1 MPFVPCLVSGIF
13 LGYLFSYFPVITI
26 ALSILLIFA
35 FKNNRLIAT
44 FLAISIVLGILYA
57 GITYTKDDTVPENMS
72 FTGYLKNKS
81 GNIYEFKIINSDPE
95 IKKTFL
101 KLYSIQPLNEGET
114 YEIECL
120 MGKKHLN
127 PYQYGDSLCFLKKQ
141 KLKEHSNK
149 TTVEEIREKINK
161 KISESIDKE
170 ISGTLIAM
178 TTGERTLIPLEIQED
193 FRKTGL
199 IHLLSISGAHFSL
212 LFTVC
217 FVILKFLIKRLPYIV
232 LLRITLYWKPSQLA
246 IVFTFPVILCYF
258 LIVEPNYPS
267 TRSFIMAILF
277 MIGVLSERKSM
288 WIFTVSFACL
298 VILILEP
305 QAIKD
310 ISFQLSFLA
319 TLGIG
324 FASDIYKSFKDKIP
338 KRVSYPLLS
347 LLISISATLI
357 TAPLIIYRFH
367 YLSLISPLANLT
379 VGLLIGMV
387 LFPLHLFFVAIF
399 LITGYYPLPELI
411 DFIGKLSFKTMHI
424 LASFKHSS
432 IWIPPIPPVALVNFY
447 MAVFVLLFGFYC
459 LRRSKK
465 LMLGFSMIL
474 FLTSILIPFFMHLK
488 DRESLKIT
496 FLDVGQAESTVLK
509 NPSGFFLID
518 TGKTGWEAT
527 QFLKAYGAEELIFI
541 ITHEQKDHAGGFERI
556 LQNFKIKEIWDTG
569 YINYNKE
576 LVNNILIRHLERGDV
591 LKVGR
596 CSFTVLHPYKGFWS
610 PSLSKDSNE
619 LSLIFKLQCFKKSF
633 LFTSDAGINALQTI
647 PVNYLKSEVVK
658 IPHHGSKHS
667 FYPEFYKAT
676 EPEICIISTG
686 KQNPYGHPHKEVIE
700 NINKKCK
707 IYRTDE
713 DGAIQIK
720 ELPDGS
726 LKVQTFKDA
735 VFKPY
740 DDWENLK
747 KLFIL
752 W

>member
-1 MPFVPCLVSGIF
+1 MPVVPCFLSGIL
-13 LGYLFSYFPVITI
+13 LGYLFIYFPVITI
-26 ALSILLIFA
+26 ALSILLIFT
-35 FKNNRLIAT
+35 FKNKGFIAIL
-44 FLAISIVLGILYA
+44 LAISILFGILY
-57 GITYTKDDTVPENMS
+57 GSIIYTKDAETPENIR
-72 FTGYLKNKS
+72 FTGYLKNKT
-81 GNIYEFKIINSDPE
+81 GNTYEFKIINCSSE
-95 IKKTFL
+95 IKKTLL
-101 KLYSIQPLNEGET
+101 KVYSNQTLKEGET

-127 PYQYGDSLCFLKKQ
+127 PYQYGDPLCFLE
-141 KLKEHSNK
+141 KLKLQEHSNK
-149 TTVEEIREKINK
+149 TSVDEIREKINK
-161 KISESIDKE
+161 KISESINKE

-178 TTGERTLIPLEIQED
+178 TTGERTLIPSEIQED

-217 FVILKFLIKRLPYIV
+217 FLILKFLIKRLPYSF

-246 IVFTFPVILCYF
+246 TVFTFPVILCYF

-267 TRSFIMAILF
+267 TRSFIMATLF
-277 MIGVLSERKSM
+277 MIGVLSERKSL
-288 WIFTVSFACL
+288 WIFTLSFACL
-298 VILILEP
+298 LILILEP
-305 QAIKD
+305 EAVKD

-319 TLGIG
+319 TAGIG
-324 FASDIYKSFKDKIP
+324 FASDIYKKFKDKIP
-338 KRVSYPLLS
+338 KRFSYPLLS
-347 LLISISATLI
+347 LLVSVSATII

-379 VGLLIGMV
+379 AGVLIGMI
-387 LFPLHLFFVAIF
+387 LFPLHLLFVAIF

-411 DFIGKLSFKTMHI
+411 DFIGKLSLKTMHI
-424 LASFKHSS
+424 LASFKYSS
-432 IWIPPIPPVALVNFY
+432 IWIPPVPPAALVNFY

-459 LRRSKK
+459 LKK
-465 LMLGFSMIL
+465 TKAITFSFSLIL
-474 FLTSILIPFFMHLK
+474 FLTSILIPIFMYVRDK
-488 DRESLKIT
+488 ESLKVT
-496 FLDVGQAESTVLK
+496 FLDVGQAESAVLK
-509 NPSGFFLID
+509 TPYGFFLVD

-527 QFLKAYGAEELIFI
+527 QFLKAYGVKELILI
-541 ITHEQKDHAGGFERI
+541 NTHEQKDHAGGFERI
-556 LQNFKIKEIWDTG
+556 LQNFQIREIWDTG

-576 LVNNILIRHLERGDV
+576 PVNDILIRHLERGDV
-591 LKVGR
+591 LKADR

-610 PSLSKDSNE
+610 DSLSKDSNE
-619 LSLIFKLQCFKKSF
+619 LSLIFKVQCFKKSF

-658 IPHHGSKHS
+658 IPHHGSKNS
-667 FYPEFYKAT
+667 FYPEFYKST
-676 EPEICIISTG
+676 EPEICIISAG
-686 KQNPYGHPHKEVIE
+686 KQNPYGHPHREVIE
-700 NINKKCK
+700 NLNKICK

-720 ELPDGS
+720 ESPDGS
-726 LKVQTFKDA
+726 LRVQTFKDT

-740 DDWENLK
+740 KDWENLK